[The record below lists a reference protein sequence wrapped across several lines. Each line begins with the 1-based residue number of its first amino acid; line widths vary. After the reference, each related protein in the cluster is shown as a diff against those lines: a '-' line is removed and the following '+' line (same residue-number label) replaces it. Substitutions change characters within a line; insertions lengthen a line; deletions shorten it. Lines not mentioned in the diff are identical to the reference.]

1 MTRILRVFFVYS
13 IFEVSEMFKRKAQI
27 IVAPNYEEFA
37 NSDIVKM
44 YSMSIEQFNGKIN
57 DIKSKAQKAM
67 RITLWLKLLLTLS
80 SIYSISAWLHS
91 HHHANIWALVLVI
104 SEVAGVLLDTLPYF
118 QQRIELPKLKLSLEH
133 VYFELIQDYCHFE
146 RGEID
151 EKEALRRYWS
161 HRKAWVKA
169 VG

>member
-1 MTRILRVFFVYS
+1 MTRILRVFFVHY
-13 IFEVSEMFKRKAQI
+13 IFEVNKMFKRKAQI
-27 IVAPNYEEFA
+27 IIGPEHEEFA

-44 YSMSIEQFNGKIN
+44 YSMSIEQFNSKIN

-67 RITLWLKLLLTLS
+67 RVTLWLKLLITLS
-80 SIYSISAWLHS
+80 SIYSISAWLND
-91 HHHANIWALVLVI
+91 HHHANIWALILVI